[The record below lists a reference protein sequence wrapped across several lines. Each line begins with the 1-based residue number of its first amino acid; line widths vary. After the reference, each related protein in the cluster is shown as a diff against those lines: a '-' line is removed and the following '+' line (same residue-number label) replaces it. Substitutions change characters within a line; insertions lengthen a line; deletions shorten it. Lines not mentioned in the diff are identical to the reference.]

1 MCLGSGIRCPT
12 LPGSKLASTTVPNP
26 LAERNEA
33 RSKHEQ
39 LVSVYTLPQQGN
51 PTIQCRGVT
60 RSEMWSRTP
69 HLEISK
75 PRSAYPFL
83 CLCQEWHEICV
94 SNTREVGYESY
105 PYDRERPN
113 TGMCADKYTSPFPS
127 YRMATGGFGA
137 LWEYSGLVGRTEY
150 PTQDIM
156 DVPQSG
162 IMCFRLPATKRAHGG
177 ATASRSAKSGSAAMH
192 VLICPGGA
200 LCVFARPPS
209 NVCTHGATVSGSRQ
223 GGLSGNGVPQRSL
236 LCFCPP
242 GTKRAHTRRYW
253 VRITPKRAHRHHA
266 HPEPIAFEPVK
277 LGITTTFHACRTA
290 RAHTMSCV
298 VTIAQEH
305 RQEPMHNY
313 CATARSCTYTL
324 PCVSLYT
331 GTEHTLALVPAAL
344 VYLTY
349 VFSGSVLS

>member
-1 MCLGSGIRCPT
+1 MCLGSGTR
-12 LPGSKLASTTVPNP
+12 SKLASTTVPNP

-33 RSKHEQ
+33 KTKHEQ

-51 PTIQCRGVT
+51 PAIQCRGAA
-60 RSEMWSRTP
+60 RSSMWSRTP

-75 PRSAYPFL
+75 PRGAYPFL
-83 CLCQEWHEICV
+83 CPCQEWHEICV
-94 SNTREVGYESY
+94 SNAREVGYESY

-137 LWEYSGLVGRTEY
+137 IWEYSGLVGRTEY

-162 IMCFRLPATKRAHGG
+162 IDMPQRGVVRFSLPAVERVHARCYCVGIPPRRAQRQCMNFEPNPSSNPSISS
-177 ATASRSAKSGSAAMH
+177 ASLVPWVYPEGPV
-192 VLICPGGA
+192 VL
-200 LCVFARPPS
+200 
-209 NVCTHGATVSGSRQ
+209 
-223 GGLSGNGVPQRSL
+223 
-236 LCFCPP
+236 CPP
-242 GTKRAHTRRYW
+242 GAKRAHTQRYW
-253 VRITPKRAHRHHA
+253 VGIMPKRACCHHA

-277 LGITTTFHACRTA
+277 LGITTTFHARWTA
-290 RAHTMSCV
+290 RAHTMSRV
-298 VTIAQEH
+298 VTVAQEH

-324 PCVSLYT
+324 PW
-331 GTEHTLALVPAAL
+331 HTLALVL
-344 VYLTY
+344 QH
-349 VFSGSVLS
+349 

>member
-33 RSKHEQ
+33 KTKHEQ

-156 DVPQSG
+156 ALTHSPGCASEQHHVFSPARHQT
-162 IMCFRLPATKRAHGG
+162 RTRAALPRQDP
-177 ATASRSAKSGSAAMH
+177 AKSGSAAMH

-200 LCVFARPPS
+200 LCVFAHPPS
-209 NVCTHGATVSGSRQ
+209 NACTRGATVSGSRQ

-236 LCFCPP
+236 LCFSPP
-242 GTKRAHTRRYW
+242 GTKRAHTWRYW
-253 VRITPKRAHRHHA
+253 VRITPKRARRHHA

-277 LGITTTFHACRTA
+277 LGITTTFHACQTA

-324 PCVSLYT
+324 PW
-331 GTEHTLALVPAAL
+331 HTLALVPAAL

>member
-1 MCLGSGIRCPT
+1 MCLGSGTR
-12 LPGSKLASTTVPNP
+12 SKLASTTVPNP

-33 RSKHEQ
+33 KTKHEQ

-51 PTIQCRGVT
+51 PAIQCRGAA

-69 HLEISK
+69 RLEISK
-75 PRSAYPFL
+75 PRGAYPFL
-83 CLCQEWHEICV
+83 CPCQEWHEICV
-94 SNTREVGYESY
+94 SNAREVGYESY

-113 TGMCADKYTSPFPS
+113 TGMCADKYTLPFPS
-127 YRMATGGFGA
+127 YQMATGGFGA
-137 LWEYSGLVGRTEY
+137 IWEYSGLVGRTEY

-162 IMCFRLPATKRAHGG
+162 IDMPQRG
-177 ATASRSAKSGSAAMH
+177 
-192 VLICPGGA
+192 V
-200 LCVFARPPS
+200 
-209 NVCTHGATVSGSRQ
+209 
-223 GGLSGNGVPQRSL
+223 GVPQRGL

-242 GTKRAHTRRYW
+242 GAKRAHMRRYW
-253 VRITPKRAHRHHA
+253 VGIMPKQACCHHA

-277 LGITTTFHACRTA
+277 LGITATLHAHRTA
-290 RAHTMSCV
+290 RAHTMSRV
-298 VTIAQEH
+298 VTVAQEH

-313 CATARSCTYTL
+313 W
-324 PCVSLYT
+324 
-331 GTEHTLALVPAAL
+331 HTLALVPAAL